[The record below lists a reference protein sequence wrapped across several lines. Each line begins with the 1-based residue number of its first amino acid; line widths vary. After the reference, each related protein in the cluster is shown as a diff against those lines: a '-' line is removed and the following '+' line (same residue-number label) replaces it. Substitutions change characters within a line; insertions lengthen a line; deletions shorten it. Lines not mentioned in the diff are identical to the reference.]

1 MTHFA
6 FSELNIWAILV
17 AGVMN
22 MVIGAAWYSEALF
35 GKQWMAYLGFKKEEL
50 NPSAGLFIFV
60 FILGLLVAVIMALFL
75 QGASALEGLLYGA
88 VVGVGLV
95 IPTLLTHALYEQ
107 RKAGLMLLTTG
118 HVMVNFMAYGA
129 LLAGWQ

>member
-22 MVIGAAWYSEALF
+22 MVIGAGWYSEALF
-35 GKQWMAYLGFKKEEL
+35 GKQWMAHLGFKKEEL
-50 NPSAGLFIFV
+50 NPSAGQYVFV
-60 FILGLLVAVIMALFL
+60 FVLGLLMAVVFALFL
-75 QGASALEGLLYGA
+75 QGASVLEGLLYGA
-88 VVGVGLV
+88 VIGVGLV
-95 IPTLLTHALYEQ
+95 VPMLVTHALMEQ
-107 RKAGLMLLTTG
+107 RKGGLILLTSG
-118 HVMVNFMAYGA
+118 HVLVTFMAYGA